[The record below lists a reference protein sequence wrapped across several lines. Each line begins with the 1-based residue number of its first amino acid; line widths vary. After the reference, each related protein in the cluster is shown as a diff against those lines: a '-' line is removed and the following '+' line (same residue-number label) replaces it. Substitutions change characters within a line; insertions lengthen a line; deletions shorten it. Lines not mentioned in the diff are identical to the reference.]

1 MYRITTSRY
10 AEAGDADISVTVYQK
25 SLLLAATAGVLL
37 GVKTGMPRRPASGVS
52 RSSIVSSR
60 LGVGIGAEVEAEVEA
75 ATSGVCV

>member
-1 MYRITTSRY
+1 MYRITTSRC
-10 AEAGDADISVTVYQK
+10 ADAGDADISVTVYQK
-25 SLLLAATAGVLL
+25 SLLLATTAIVLL